1 MNKRV
6 RWKCVLSWGHIF
18 DNLLT
23 KRVKIIQHLCDIP
36 VRYYFSMAVWFCGY
50 GLHRSIPQS
59 IEQTTPFSFGS
70 VILYW
75 AMGPV
80 HTSHRF

>member
-50 GLHRSIPQS
+50 GLNRSIPQLS
-59 IEQTTPFSFGS
+59 WKRDDCGATVLAIK
-70 VILYW
+70 
-75 AMGPV
+75 
-80 HTSHRF
+80 